1 MFFILFP
8 AVVLWGFWIR
18 KRVSLTNVVLLFTT
32 GSIAAFFLQPFS
44 VASVIAIM
52 GGITILGT
60 THHRR
65 NHHLPPSPSITFD
78 RDEIITGSISALSFG
93 TLIILAIIHRSGEA
107 LRSPWQIAT
116 PLWFLLFFFG
126 LLATAKLAY
135 HKSHLTAPSIV
146 LLGIVSTTMA
156 LIIFSNGFG
165 FDPFL
170 HRGAIQE
177 LVTHGSLHPIRILY
191 SGYYGLIASL
201 SVLFALPVKCI
212 DLLLVPGIAGLL
224 PAVLYRSLLA
234 HHKNHV
240 TAFLGACGLLLAP
253 YSFFT
258 FSIPF
263 SVTALCTIATIAFIH
278 TWRND
283 SRRQIQFLACNILA
297 IFFHP
302 LLAVPTVLWMIIVL
316 ISDRTRWKNI
326 VLIGGTLLIALSIP
340 AMLAFNNLQSGAIPF
355 ATTFPWHNA
364 ARFFDLFR
372 DPYQLNLVPI
382 PWWLNVLYSY
392 RYWIVPM
399 LSITAMIVPLIHR
412 KFRAIGVAQIPLFLG
427 LFGGVFLIAT
437 NLQFADVIWY
447 EQQEFC
453 FRILSV
459 LWLLPLPLAMQT
471 IASFLEHRNKL
482 IKIIIVIITLHATIM
497 WYFSYPHY
505 NEKNLTSGPSVS
517 HSDYEALD
525 TITTITERK
534 PYIALTNQ
542 MLSAAAIEQHGFD
555 QNILFDGQS
564 ILRYPIPTG
573 GVLYPWFMEMNS
585 YPHRSLAQDIAQ
597 RGNVEIVILVVHEY
611 WPYAEDIVSIGAQ
624 EADEMLS
631 IENGAITL
639 LVYRFPEAKKSTL

>member
-1 MFFILFP
+1 MFVLTVPILGFWLFWVTQRISFVNTSILFI
-8 AVVLWGFWIR
+8 A
-18 KRVSLTNVVLLFTT
+18 
-32 GSIAAFFLQPFS
+32 GSIGAFFFQPFS
-44 VASVIAIM
+44 VASVIGIV
-52 GGITILGT
+52 GIITIIATMQHHHTQKDPRTATLEINQNDIIIFGTSLVSLGT
-60 THHRR
+60 
-65 NHHLPPSPSITFD
+65 
-78 RDEIITGSISALSFG
+78 IIGISFMER
-93 TLIILAIIHRSGEA
+93 TPEA

-116 PLWFLLFFFG
+116 PLWFVLFFIG
-126 LLATAKLAY
+126 LITTLQLALRKSPFATA
-135 HKSHLTAPSIV
+135 
-146 LLGIVSTTMA
+146 A
-156 LIIFSNGFG
+156 LIILGCTSTSIALIVFQNGFG

-170 HRGAIQE
+170 HRGAVHE
-177 LVTHGSLHPIRILY
+177 LITNHHLYPIRILY
-191 SGYYGLIASL
+191 SGYYGLVASL
-201 SVLFALPVKCI
+201 TTLLAVPLKYV
-212 DLLLVPGIAGLL
+212 DLILVPLLAGIL
-224 PAVLYRSLLA
+224 PAALYRSLLLKTNA
-234 HHKNHV
+234 EQA
-240 TAFLGACGLLLAP
+240 TFGAIGLLLAP

-263 SVTALCTIATIAFIH
+263 SVTALCTIATVAFIH

-283 SRRQIQFLACNILA
+283 SRRQIQFLACNMLA
-297 IFFHP
+297 AFFHP
-302 LLAVPTVLWMIIVL
+302 LLAVPTVLWMIVIL
-316 ISDRTRWKNI
+316 ISDRTQWKNI
-326 VLIGGTLLIALSIP
+326 VLIGGALLIALSIP
-340 AMLAFNNLQSGAIPF
+340 AMFAFNNLQSGAIPF
-355 ATTFPWHNA
+355 AATPPWHNA
-364 ARFFDLFR
+364 TRFFDLFR

-382 PWWLNVLYSY
+382 PWWLNILYDY
-392 RYWIVPM
+392 RYWIVPT
-399 LSITAMIVPLIHR
+399 LSIAAMITPLINR
-412 KFRAIGVAQIPLFLG
+412 KFRTIGVTQVPLLLG
-427 LFGGVFLIAT
+427 LLGGTFLIAT

-471 IASFLEHRNKL
+471 ISSLFEHRDKL
-482 IKIIIVIITLHATIM
+482 IKVMIVVIALHATMM

-525 TITTITERK
+525 AIASITEGK

-542 MLSAAAIEQHGFD
+542 MLSAVAIEQHGFD
-555 QNILFDGQS
+555 QNILFNGAS

-611 WPYAEDIVSIGAQ
+611 WPYAEDIISIGAQ